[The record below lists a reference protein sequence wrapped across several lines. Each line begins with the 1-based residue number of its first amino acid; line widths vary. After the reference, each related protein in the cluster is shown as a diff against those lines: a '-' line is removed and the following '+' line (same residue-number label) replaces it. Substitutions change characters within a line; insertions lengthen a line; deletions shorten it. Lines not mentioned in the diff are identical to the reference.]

1 MIFESEVFVRDT
13 VKLNVLKELL
23 SGNMTLAVQLNDGT
37 IENYATQIHNAMGRV
52 RVYGNFNMSES
63 VDGETLTIRPISIDG
78 TLKAVP
84 ALSKELSEKSIL
96 LVRSATKKEENR
108 YPFDSTFL
116 GMEFVPSGDRYIMR
130 LEYADSTPQEEAP
143 VIQEEVPVIQEEIPV
158 VQEEAPVIQEEI
170 PVVQEEAPVIQE
182 EIPVVQ
188 EEVPVIQEEIP
199 VVQEQPKPE
208 PPKDNK
214 WQKIE
219 EECRKDYSDA
229 QTEVQ
234 EYQNRLEIDKRIL
247 EYYQDKD
254 FKPIE
259 EILKEIGE
267 KLNEAEKQIALFIEA
282 KQKKTMEIEGEIKSN
297 K

>member
-1 MIFESEVFVRDT
+1 M
-13 VKLNVLKELL
+13 
-23 SGNMTLAVQLNDGT
+23 
-37 IENYATQIHNAMGRV
+37 
-52 RVYGNFNMSES
+52 
-63 VDGETLTIRPISIDG
+63 
-78 TLKAVP
+78 
-84 ALSKELSEKSIL
+84 
-96 LVRSATKKEENR
+96 
-108 YPFDSTFL
+108 
-116 GMEFVPSGDRYIMR
+116 
-130 LEYADSTPQEEAP
+130 
-143 VIQEEVPVIQEEIPV
+143 
-158 VQEEAPVIQEEI
+158 
-170 PVVQEEAPVIQE
+170 
-182 EIPVVQ
+182 
-188 EEVPVIQEEIP
+188 
-199 VVQEQPKPE
+199 QEQPKPE

>member
-158 VQEEAPVIQEEI
+158 VQE
-170 PVVQEEAPVIQE
+170 
-182 EIPVVQ
+182 
-188 EEVPVIQEEIP
+188 
-199 VVQEQPKPE
+199 QPKPE